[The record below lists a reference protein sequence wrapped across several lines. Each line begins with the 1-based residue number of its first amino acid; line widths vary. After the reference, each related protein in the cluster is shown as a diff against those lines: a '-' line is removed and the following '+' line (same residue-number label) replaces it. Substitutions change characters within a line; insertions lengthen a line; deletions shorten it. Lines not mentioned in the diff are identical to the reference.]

1 MDLTLLL
8 APLALLAPSSLG
20 EGDEPDFARD
30 IEPLL
35 AKHCHECHGEK
46 KQRAGL
52 RLDRREAALA
62 GSFNG
67 ELQVIVPG
75 DRESELLLRLKSE
88 DADERMPPKG
98 PPLGA
103 LEIELFER
111 WITAGAVWPEESGR
125 TETEEAAWTTHWAY
139 LGPEAPKVP
148 PSPRGQAPL
157 EPIDRFLRA
166 ALAERELSPAP
177 LASRETLLRRASLD
191 LRGLPPT
198 LQELERYREDP
209 EPGAWERALERLM
222 DSPHYAEHQA
232 RLWLDLAR
240 YADSKGYEKDD
251 RRTMWRYRDW
261 VIEAFAEDM
270 PFDRFSIEQLA
281 GDLLPEPT
289 LDQRVATGFHRN
301 TMVNREG
308 GTDPEEFRVAAVKD
322 RVHTTAATWL
332 GTTLECAQCHDH
344 KHDPFS
350 QRDYYAFYA
359 FFDSTADSGN
369 SDAPTIPA
377 PTTVQLAA
385 EGGLRAEKEELLV
398 RLASFPPELEEPYLA
413 WRAAWEEDGARWSVV
428 RPHRT
433 TPLESRLAVLDD
445 GSVLALGEA
454 PATDTYTLR
463 LRPGPGTWRALRL
476 EVLGDES
483 LPAGG
488 PGRTPH
494 GNFVLNELRLL
505 HGGEALAL
513 ERARA
518 DFFQVDRPWR
528 PGDTIDG
535 DPESGWAISGG
546 LEEAHRLLVELAQ
559 PVELAAGEELELELQ
574 QGYGSQ
580 HLIGRLAVS
589 LARERPPED
598 LPVPSPAVA
607 SALGA
612 DAEEGGV
619 RAFYRERAGELDPL
633 RARVAEIDAALH
645 YTEALVMQE
654 LEEPR
659 QTHLLVR
666 GHFLEK
672 GEPVEPA
679 TPRILPPLRARGERP
694 DRLDLAR
701 WLFDGRNPLT
711 ARVFVN
717 RVWERLFGEGLVRT
731 SADFGIQG
739 DVPTH
744 PELLDWL
751 ALRFRDSGWSVKE
764 LHRQIMRSHAYRQS
778 ARVTPEHLERD
789 PLNRYLAR
797 GPRHR
802 LDAEGVRDTALSVS
816 GLLDPRIGGPSVFPH
831 QPEGTWTM
839 TYSGDRWQASEG
851 GDRWRRGLYTF
862 WRRTAPYPTFLLFD
876 ATSREL
882 S

>member
-1 MDLTLLL
+1 M
-8 APLALLAPSSLG
+8 
-20 EGDEPDFARD
+20 
-30 IEPLL
+30 
-35 AKHCHECHGEK
+35 
-46 KQRAGL
+46 
-52 RLDRREAALA
+52 
-62 GSFNG
+62 
-67 ELQVIVPG
+67 
-75 DRESELLLRLKSE
+75 
-88 DADERMPPKG
+88 
-98 PPLGA
+98 
-103 LEIELFER
+103 
-111 WITAGAVWPEESGR
+111 
-125 TETEEAAWTTHWAY
+125 
-139 LGPEAPKVP
+139 
-148 PSPRGQAPL
+148 
-157 EPIDRFLRA
+157 
-166 ALAERELSPAP
+166 
-177 LASRETLLRRASLD
+177 
-191 LRGLPPT
+191 
-198 LQELERYREDP
+198 
-209 EPGAWERALERLM
+209 
-222 DSPHYAEHQA
+222 
-232 RLWLDLAR
+232 
-240 YADSKGYEKDD
+240 
-251 RRTMWRYRDW
+251 
-261 VIEAFAEDM
+261 
-270 PFDRFSIEQLA
+270 
-281 GDLLPEPT
+281 
-289 LDQRVATGFHRN
+289 
-301 TMVNREG
+301 
-308 GTDPEEFRVAAVKD
+308 
-322 RVHTTAATWL
+322 
-332 GTTLECAQCHDH
+332 
-344 KHDPFS
+344 
-350 QRDYYAFYA
+350 
-359 FFDSTADSGN
+359 
-369 SDAPTIPA
+369 
-377 PTTVQLAA
+377 
-385 EGGLRAEKEELLV
+385 
-398 RLASFPPELEEPYLA
+398 
-413 WRAAWEEDGARWSVV
+413 
-428 RPHRT
+428 
-433 TPLESRLAVLDD
+433 
-445 GSVLALGEA
+445 
-454 PATDTYTLR
+454 
-463 LRPGPGTWRALRL
+463 
-476 EVLGDES
+476 
-483 LPAGG
+483 
-488 PGRTPH
+488 
-494 GNFVLNELRLL
+494 
-505 HGGEALAL
+505 
-513 ERARA
+513 
-518 DFFQVDRPWR
+518 
-528 PGDTIDG
+528 
-535 DPESGWAISGG
+535 
-546 LEEAHRLLVELAQ
+546 VELAQ

-882 S
+882 SCTRRARSNTPLQALALLNDPAFIECAAALARRLVHEGGDTVDQRIELGFRLCTARPPDESETALLRELFEAERAHFQGELDAARALAAPPGLPLGTDEASLDVAELAAWTVVANALLNLDETITKG